1 MRRFH
6 SDPPP
11 LLDENDSFEAL
22 GDECLDRVRS
32 IATRSDRSLEGDL
45 QALLRFGA
53 AQLGTERGFLT
64 NINPGLGTHEIA
76 VRSHP
81 SPTLFPERTRKLSTT
96 YCRSVLASG
105 EPVRVHDAEAQDRA
119 HDPAYQAFGLRCYI
133 GAKVVVNDQLYG
145 TVCFVGQS
153 PREAPFGEADVD
165 LVSLIAQW
173 VGWGLK
179 SRGGEQFGLPSRA
192 TLRADRDLLR
202 RVQRVAQVGGWEMDL
217 ETGTLTWTTEV
228 YRIHD
233 LPLDYDPS
241 VEKALQFYAPEARP
255 QLRAALDRCL
265 DDGRSFDLELPLD
278 TAEGHRRWV
287 RTRGDVVPDA
297 NGMPLTI
304 IGTLQ
309 DVTEQRELRSQLRA
323 QRDLLNSIN
332 ENVSEG
338 IFRTTPEDGIVYA
351 NQALADLFG
360 YDTVEELDAAD
371 PETLYAIPARRDE
384 FWTEAET
391 LEQSTRD
398 VLFRRKDGSTFP
410 GRVSGTITH
419 GDDGQ
424 IQHIDGVVT
433 DLTDEHRRWEHLL
446 DVQEQ
451 ERRRVD
457 QEMHD
462 EMAGLLSSL
471 QMMVELAE
479 MEAESAG
486 VTIEPLDT
494 IKELTS
500 ELGTVSQTISRRLH
514 PDTLTE
520 EGLVAALQS
529 MHNRMQEL
537 HDLTIRLHCE
547 EGLEEGALSSLM
559 KKAAFQV
566 AQESLLKII
575 WHAEPE
581 AARVDVHR
589 SDDALHIRVADDG
602 TGSDLSAQS
611 GTLTSLLDAVRDR
624 VQRLGGTL
632 SVDASADDGA
642 RITTRLPFD
651 LSSFPGRAWRPS
663 SASG

>member
-11 LLDENDSFEAL
+11 LLDETASFKT
-22 GDECLDRVRS
+22 LDDGCRDRIRS
-32 IATRSDRSLEGDL
+32 IATRSNRSLEGDL
-45 QALLRFGA
+45 RALLRFGA

-64 NINPGLGTHEIA
+64 NINAGLGTHEIA

-105 EPVRVHDAEAQDRA
+105 GPVSVHDAEAQDRA

-153 PREAPFGEADVD
+153 PREEPFDEADVD

-173 VGWGLK
+173 VGWTLK
-179 SRGGEQFGLPSRA
+179 SRGEKFSLSSRA

-202 RVQRVAQVGGWEMDL
+202 RVQRVAQIGGWEIDL

-228 YRIHD
+228 YRIHE
-233 LPLDYDPS
+233 LPLDYEPT
-241 VEKALQFYAPEARP
+241 VEEGLQFYAPEARP

-265 DDGRSFDLELPLD
+265 DDGRAYDLELPFD
-278 TAEGHRRWV
+278 TAEDHRRWV
-287 RTRGDVVPDA
+287 RTRGEAVTDA
-297 NGMPLTI
+297 NGRPVTI
-304 IGTLQ
+304 VGTLQ
-309 DVTEQRELRSQLRA
+309 DVTKQRELRSQLRA
-323 QRDLLNSIN
+323 QRDLLSSIN

-360 YDTVEELDAAD
+360 YDTVAELDAAD
-371 PETLYAIPARRDE
+371 PEMLYATPERRDE

-410 GRVSGTITH
+410 GRVSGTIAH

-433 DLTDEHRRWEHLL
+433 DLTDEHRRWENLL

-494 IKELTS
+494 IKELAS

-520 EGLVAALQS
+520 KGLVAALQS
-529 MHNRMQEL
+529 MCNRMQEL
-537 HDLTIRLHCE
+537 HDLTVRLRCAD
-547 EGLEEGALSSLM
+547 GLEEGPLSSLM

-566 AQESLLKII
+566 AQESLLKIV

-581 AARVDVHR
+581 AAQVDVHR

-651 LSSFPGRAWRPS
+651 LSSFPGRAWRSS
-663 SASG
+663 SASE